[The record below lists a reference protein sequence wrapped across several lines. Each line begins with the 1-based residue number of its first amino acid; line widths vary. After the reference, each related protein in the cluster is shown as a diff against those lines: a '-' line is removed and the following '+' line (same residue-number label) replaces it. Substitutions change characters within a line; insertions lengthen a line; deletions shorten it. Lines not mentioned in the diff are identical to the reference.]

1 MYNNTPEYLIST
13 VDMVRRAF
21 PSGVP
26 DIARRY
32 ALIELLRRGECS
44 DRSIAQVLAAT
55 DGTNREAA
63 VCLYEVQHVQ
73 PMEPLD
79 DLALEQAGL
88 ALEAN
93 GYKEWLM
100 EE

>member
-1 MYNNTPEYLIST
+1 
-13 VDMVRRAF
+13 
-21 PSGVP
+21 
-26 DIARRY
+26 
-32 ALIELLRRGECS
+32 
-44 DRSIAQVLAAT
+44 
-55 DGTNREAA
+55 
-63 VCLYEVQHVQ
+63 
-73 PMEPLD
+73 MEPLD